1 MGLLSHCV
9 IYTLK
14 DERQMKKVDMK
25 NKKYAEG
32 FSLKQ
37 PQGWQANVVDEEY
50 IISIFFTT
58 VQMRI
63 TIVQKRTLSSSLLR
77 DEPLGKYW
85 HIICILS

>member
-50 IISIFFTT
+50 IIYFYLFPYCSYTDNHCSKTNIKFFFT
-58 VQMRI
+58 
-63 TIVQKRTLSSSLLR
+63 
-77 DEPLGKYW
+77 EG
-85 HIICILS
+85 